1 VDKRKLVRL
10 RLPQVEENIFKGLMI
25 FSTLI
30 VVSSLVLILA
40 TIFIK
45 GFPALNLD
53 MITKTPKGGYYLG
66 KEGGV
71 LNAILGSLI
80 LGIGATFLA
89 LLVSLPLVFYLNLY
103 LKKNSKLALSV
114 RFFLDVLW
122 GIPSI
127 VYGAFGFTLMIFFGL
142 RASLLAGTIT
152 IALLIIPIMARS
164 IDEVLKMIP
173 FELKEASYALGA
185 TKLETAI
192 KVIFRQA
199 LPGILTAIL
208 IAFGRGIGDAAA
220 VLFTASFTDS
230 LPYSL
235 FKPVATLPLA
245 IFFQLGTPFPEVQ
258 QRGYASALIL
268 TIIILGISIL
278 SRILSSKFNKHTI
291 K

>member
-1 VDKRKLVRL
+1 MDKRKI
-10 RLPQVEENIFKGLMI
+10 EENIFKILMI
-25 FSTLI
+25 FSTSI
-30 VVSSLVLILA
+30 VVGSLILILV
-40 TIFIK
+40 TIFLR

-53 MITKTPKGGYYLG
+53 MLIKTPKGGYYLG
-66 KEGGV
+66 KEGGI
-71 LNAILGSLI
+71 LNAILGSLV

-89 LLVSLPLVFYLNLY
+89 LLVSLPIVFYLNLY
-103 LKKNSKLALSV
+103 LKKNSRFALLV

-127 VYGAFGFTLMIFFGL
+127 VYGAFGFIVMVFFGL
-142 RASLLAGTIT
+142 RASLLAGIIT
-152 IALLIIPIMARS
+152 VALLIIPIMARS

-173 FELKEASYALGA
+173 QELKEASFALGA

-208 IAFGRGIGDAAA
+208 IAFGRGIGDAAS

-268 TIIILGISIL
+268 TALILFISIL
-278 SRILSSKFNKHTI
+278 SRILSKRFNKHTI